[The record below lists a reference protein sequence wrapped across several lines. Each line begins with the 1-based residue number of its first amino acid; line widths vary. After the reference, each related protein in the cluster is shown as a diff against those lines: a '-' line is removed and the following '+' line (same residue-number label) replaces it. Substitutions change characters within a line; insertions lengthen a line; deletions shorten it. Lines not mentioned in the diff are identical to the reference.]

1 MRLFPH
7 SSRAVLPTLISLALP
22 PGLVAQQSGSQEVLE
37 LPTYTVTAERELPP
51 PETWFYTRID
61 GFEVLSNSSESQSRD
76 LLNEFQRFA
85 HALNLVW
92 PGVTPRAGAPV
103 ALVICGRGDKF
114 GPFRP
119 PAAASI
125 DKAMV
130 SLTLRSRE
138 QAAIVL
144 DLQTKVLN
152 LATAEGSTSAAAP
165 TDETTEGTGGDPGL
179 AVDAY
184 RQLYR
189 EYIRFLLSGLDSPSP
204 AWFSEGL
211 AQIFMAMEV
220 TESSITLGKL
230 ADPNLVPAAPVGGWA
245 APQED
250 RDFNAALAR
259 KHLMPMTEMFAVSR
273 DSAEAL
279 NPLGTTWAKQCYAF
293 VHWGLYGDQ
302 GSHQKAFLTFITR
315 LERESLNE
323 TLFKDCFKQSY
334 RDMLFTLRSYIETT
348 RYKVAGLKAEKGQKI
363 PVPPPV
369 QLREATQAEVGR
381 IYGDTLL
388 LAGHPTEARTAY
400 VTAYRRGERDPA
412 LLAAIGLVELAAG
425 DVERAR
431 KFLDASVAGKA
442 ARPRAYLELSR
453 LRLAESLAKPQGES
467 GKLSPTQT
475 AAVLDPLFTVRD
487 QPPALPEIYELMAE
501 IWSHSAMRPTTVHL
515 AAIEQGVKL
524 FPRNAALVYRAAE
537 LRARHGFA
545 AEAHSL
551 VRLGL
556 RVAPDAPTR
565 TRFEQLQASLP
576 PQPPATGNN

>member
-1 MRLFPH
+1 MRLFLR
-7 SSRAVLPTLISLALP
+7 SSRAVLPALISLAFP
-22 PGLVAQQSGSQEVLE
+22 RGLVAQQPASPEVLQ
-37 LPTYTVTAERELPP
+37 LPTYTVTTERELPP
-51 PETWFYTRID
+51 PEQWHYARID
-61 GFEVLSNSSESQSRD
+61 GFEVLSNASDSKSRN

-92 PGVTPRAGAPV
+92 PGTTPSTGAPA
-103 ALVICGRGDKF
+103 ALIICGRGGKF
-114 GPFRP
+114 GAFRP
-119 PAAASI
+119 PAAAVT

-152 LATAEGSTSAAAP
+152 LATAEGSAVAVAP
-165 TDETTEGTGGDPGL
+165 TDELAAGAEGDPGF

-184 RQLYR
+184 RQLNR
-189 EYIRFLLSGLDSPSP
+189 EYVRFLLSSRDSPSP
-204 AWFSEGL
+204 PWFSEGL
-211 AQIFMAMEV
+211 AQIFMAMDM

-230 ADPNLVPAAPVGGWA
+230 ADANLVPDAPAGGRA

-250 RDFNAALAR
+250 SDFNAALA
-259 KHLMPMTEMFAVSR
+259 KKQLIPMAEMFAVTS
-273 DSAEAL
+273 DSEEAL

-302 GSHQKAFLTFITR
+302 GSHQKEFLTFISR
-315 LERESLNE
+315 LDREPLNE
-323 TLFKDCFKQSY
+323 AMFKDCFKQGY
-334 RDMLFTLRSYIETT
+334 RDMLFTLRSYIELT

-363 PVPPPV
+363 PLPPPV
-369 QLREATQAEVGR
+369 LLREATQAEVGR
-381 IYGDTLL
+381 IYGDTLI
-388 LAGHPTEARTAY
+388 LAGHPTEARTAF

-412 LLAAIGLVELAAG
+412 LLAALGLAELAAG
-425 DVERAR
+425 DQERAR

-467 GKLSPTQT
+467 GKLSSTQT
-475 AAVLDPLFTVRD
+475 ASVLDPLFTARD

-501 IWSHSAMRPTTVHL
+501 TWTRSATRPTTAHL

-537 LRARHGFA
+537 LRANNGFA
-545 AEAHSL
+545 AEAHGL

-556 RVAPDAPTR
+556 RVAPDASTR

-576 PQPPATGNN
+576 PQPPATGKN